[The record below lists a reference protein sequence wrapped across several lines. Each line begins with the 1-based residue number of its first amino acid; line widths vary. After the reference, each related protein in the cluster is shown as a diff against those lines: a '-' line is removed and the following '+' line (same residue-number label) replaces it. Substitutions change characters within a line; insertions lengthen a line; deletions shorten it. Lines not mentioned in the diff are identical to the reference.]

1 MGRRIVT
8 NSRELIPIQY
18 RNRKI
23 PPRSFSGEGDRS
35 QKTPKTVVGP
45 SQGGEEKELNH
56 PMVATPHRCLS
67 SSLIWAKV
75 TIVEAT
81 FSEDGVPSK
90 GGT

>member
-1 MGRRIVT
+1 LFFGYEKTPRRSFFGRR
-8 NSRELIPIQY
+8 EIQ
-18 RNRKI
+18 KK
-23 PPRSFSGEGDRS
+23 P
-35 QKTPKTVVGP
+35 PKTVVGP

-56 PMVATPHRCLS
+56 PKVVTPHRCLS